1 VSTAGGASGP
11 GPAAQGTGLSGRVAL
26 VTGAGRGIGRAI
38 ALAMA
43 AAGAEVALAA
53 RTVAEIEAVAEE
65 VRSRGRRALVLPTDM
80 SVRGQVVEA
89 VARTAG
95 ELGRL
100 DILVNNAGGP
110 VVCTTDP
117 RGLWVESHDDPSWD
131 ATLVLNLTSCYW
143 AARAALGPMLR
154 QGYGRVINVGS
165 GYSLVGASGLSA
177 YSAAKHAL
185 VGFTRALAME
195 VGTRGVTANVLRP
208 GWTNT
213 RLVDWRVVGAMTG
226 RTADEARAHAEGL
239 VAQRRILEPEEVA
252 PLAAFLASP
261 AAGGI
266 TGQVLSAD
274 GGYMV
279 GV

>member
-1 VSTAGGASGP
+1 VEG
-11 GPAAQGTGLSGRVAL
+11 GPATTSLGGRVAL
-26 VTGAGRGIGRAI
+26 VTGGGRGIGRAI
-38 ALAMA
+38 ALALGT
-43 AAGAEVALAA
+43 AGSDVAVAA
-53 RTVAEIEAVAEE
+53 RTAAELEE
-65 VRSRGRRALVLPTDM
+65 VAAALRALGRRALVVPTDILE
-80 SVRGQVVEA
+80 REQVVAA
-89 VARTAG
+89 VERTER

-100 DILVNNAGGP
+100 DVLVNNAGGP
-110 VVCTTDP
+110 VVRSSDP
-117 RGLWVESHDDPSWD
+117 RGLWVESHDDLSWD
-131 ATLVLNLTSCYW
+131 ATLVLNLTACYW
-143 AARAALGPMLR
+143 AAKAALGPMLR
-154 QGYGRVINVGS
+154 QGYGRIINVGS

-177 YSAAKHAL
+177 YSAAKHGL

-195 VGTRGVTANVLRP
+195 VGTRGVTVNLLRP

-213 RLVDWRVVGAMTG
+213 ALVDWRIIGTMTG
-226 RTADEARAHAEGL
+226 RSAEEAKAHAEGL
-239 VAQRRILEPEEVA
+239 AAQRRILEPEEVA

>member
-1 VSTAGGASGP
+1 MDAVAATTSLAGR
-11 GPAAQGTGLSGRVAL
+11 TAL
-26 VTGAGRGIGRAI
+26 VTGGGRGIGRAI
-38 ALAMA
+38 ALALA
-43 AAGAEVALAA
+43 SAGADVAVAA
-53 RTVAEIEAVAEE
+53 RTADELHDVGEE
-65 VRSRGRRALVLPTDM
+65 LRGLGRHALALPTDM
-80 SVRGQVVEA
+80 LDRTQVLRA
-89 VARTAG
+89 VARAEQ

-100 DILVNNAGGP
+100 DVLVNNAGGP
-110 VVCTTDP
+110 VVLSSHP
-117 RGLWVESHDDPSWD
+117 RALWVEGHDDASWD

-143 AARAALGPMLR
+143 AAKAALGPMLAR
-154 QGYGRVINVGS
+154 GYGRIINVGS

-177 YSAAKHAL
+177 YTAAKHGL

-195 VGTRGVTANVLRP
+195 VGTRGVTVNLLRP

-213 RLVDWRVVGAMTG
+213 RLVDWRIIGTMTG
-226 RTADEARAHAEGL
+226 RSAEDARAHAESLG
-239 VAQRRILEPEEVA
+239 AQRRILEAEEVA

-266 TGQVLSAD
+266 TGQVLSVD

>member
-1 VSTAGGASGP
+1 VT
-11 GPAAQGTGLSGRVAL
+11 QEGTSLAGRVAL
-26 VTGAGRGIGRAI
+26 VTGGGRGIGRAI
-38 ALAMA
+38 ALALGG
-43 AAGAEVALAA
+43 AGADVAVAA
-53 RTVAEIEAVAEE
+53 RSADELEGVAGELN
-65 VRSRGRRALVLPTDM
+65 RLGRRALALPTDM
-80 SVRGQVVEA
+80 LERAQVTDA
-89 VARTAG
+89 VARVAR

-100 DILVNNAGGP
+100 DVLVNNAGGP
-110 VVCTTDP
+110 LLLGDDP
-117 RGLWVESHDDPSWD
+117 RGLFVETHHDASWD

-143 AARAALGPMLR
+143 AAKAALGPMLR
-154 QGYGRVINVGS
+154 QGYGRIINVGS

-177 YSAAKHAL
+177 YSAAKHGL

-195 VGTRGVTANVLRP
+195 VGTRGVTVNLLRP

-213 RLVDWRVVGAMTG
+213 RLVDWGIVGMMTG
-226 RTADEARAHAEGL
+226 RTAEAAKAHAEGL
-239 VAQRRILEPEEVA
+239 GAQKRILEPEEVA

>member
-1 VSTAGGASGP
+1 VTYERTSLA
-11 GPAAQGTGLSGRVAL
+11 GRVAL
-26 VTGAGRGIGRAI
+26 VTGGGRGIGRAI
-38 ALAMA
+38 ALALGR
-43 AAGAEVALAA
+43 AGADVGVAA
-53 RTVAEIEAVAEE
+53 RTAAELDEVVAALRAL
-65 VRSRGRRALVLPTDM
+65 GRRAVAVPTDM
-80 SVRGQVVEA
+80 LDRAQVTAA
-89 VARTAG
+89 VGRVDR

-100 DILVNNAGGP
+100 DVLVNNAGGP
-110 VVCTTDP
+110 VLLGDDP
-117 RGLWVESHDDPSWD
+117 RGLSVETHDDASWD

-143 AARAALGPMLR
+143 AAKAALRPMLR
-154 QGYGRVINVGS
+154 ERYGRIINVGS

-177 YSAAKHAL
+177 YTAAKHGL

-195 VGTRGVTANVLRP
+195 VGTRGVTVNLLRP

-213 RLVDWRVVGAMTG
+213 RLVDWRIVGAMTG
-226 RTADEARAHAEGL
+226 RTAEDAKAHAEGL
-239 VAQRRILEPEEVA
+239 AAQKRILEPEDVA

-261 AAGGI
+261 AAAGI

>member
-1 VSTAGGASGP
+1 VPDGGTSLA
-11 GPAAQGTGLSGRVAL
+11 GRVAL
-26 VTGAGRGIGRAI
+26 VTGGGRGIGRAI
-38 ALAMA
+38 ALAVA
-43 AAGAEVALAA
+43 AAGADVAVAARSANELDEVCAAVRRLGRKALAVPA
-53 RTVAEIEAVAEE
+53 DMLD
-65 VRSRGRRALVLPTDM
+65 RA
-80 SVRGQVVEA
+80 QVVAAVEG
-89 VARTAG
+89 VAR

-110 VVCTTDP
+110 VVLTADP
-117 RGLWVESHDDPSWD
+117 GGLRVETHDDASWD

-143 AARAALGPMLR
+143 AAKAALAPMLGA
-154 QGYGRVINVGS
+154 GYGRIINVGS

-177 YSAAKHAL
+177 YTAAKHGL

-195 VGTRGVTANVLRP
+195 VGTRGVTVNLLRP

-213 RLVDWRVVGAMTG
+213 RLVDWRIVGLMTG
-226 RTADEARAHAEGL
+226 RSPEEAKAHAERL
-239 VAQRRILEPEEVA
+239 TAQQRILEPEEVA

-274 GGYMV
+274 GGYMI

>member
-1 VSTAGGASGP
+1 VSTGATSL
-11 GPAAQGTGLSGRVAL
+11 AGRVAL

-38 ALAMA
+38 ALALA
-43 AAGAEVALAA
+43 DAGADVALAA
-53 RTVAEIEAVAEE
+53 RSAGELEAVAGE
-65 VRSRGRRALVLPTDM
+65 VRSRGRRALAVPTDM
-80 SVRGQVVEA
+80 LDREQVRAA
-89 VARTAG
+89 VARTTAAF
-95 ELGRL
+95 ERL
-100 DILVNNAGGP
+100 DVLVNNAGGP
-110 VVCTTDP
+110 VFLSSDP
-117 RGLWVESHDDPSWD
+117 RGAWVETHDDASWD

-143 AARAALGPMLR
+143 AAKAALGPMLAR
-154 QGYGRVINVGS
+154 GYGRIINVGS

-177 YSAAKHAL
+177 YTAAKHGL

-195 VGTRGVTANVLRP
+195 VGTRGVTVNLLRP

-213 RLVDWRVVGAMTG
+213 RLVDWGVVGAMTG
-226 RTADEARAHAEGL
+226 RSAEAAKAHAESL
-239 VAQRRILEPEEVA
+239 AAQRRILEPADVA

-274 GGYMV
+274 GGYMI